1 MYIMAN
7 TNINISMDS
16 DLKQQFELFCEDMGM
31 TMSTAFNIY
40 ARKVVR
46 EYRIPFEIGGEIPNL
61 ETREAI
67 KNARAGI
74 GMSQAFST
82 VEELMEELNADL

>member
-1 MYIMAN
+1 MAN

-16 DLKQQFELFCEDMGM
+16 DLKQQFELFCEDMNI

-82 VEELMEELNADL
+82 VEELMEDLNVDL

>member
-1 MYIMAN
+1 MAN

-46 EYRIPFEIGGEIPNL
+46 EYRIPFEIGGEVPNP

-82 VEELMEELNADL
+82 VEELMEDLNADL